1 MSYKNS
7 VKLLISNFKIVWKQ
21 LLYMLIVVVVLFALG
36 YASSIPMI
44 DLLKDNGIFNEFS
57 NIFQTI
63 YTAPKDVVNAIS
75 TAIEDLVSVVSN
87 NFGNIW
93 FSFFASFFIVGAG
106 FQFLKHISFYNISS
120 LMYMQMS
127 SFVEIGYARTLI
139 STLGQSVRYAFA
151 KLIFQIPFLLI
162 KALILFLYFT
172 IVSTPIGI
180 LIGLF
185 VWILLLVIIN
195 SIEISLFASM
205 APKMLSCG
213 GNISAFKAFFT
224 SNKLILKNFARVFSN
239 AIIVTLTLIVL
250 NMFLGVFTIGVALLI
265 TLPASTLFKAI
276 FGLTTYFGVN
286 GERYYL
292 SSSVITTPVTEEN
305 ETIKKL

>member
-1 MSYKNS
+1 MSYKKS
-7 VKLLISNFKIVWKQ
+7 VKLLISNFKLVWKQ
-21 LLYMLIVVVVLFALG
+21 LLYMLSVVVVLFLLG

-44 DLLKDNGIFNEFS
+44 NLLKENGVFKEFS

-63 YTAPKDVVNAIS
+63 YTAPKDVVNAMSLAFENLSS
-75 TAIEDLVSVVSN
+75 TITN
-87 NFGNIW
+87 NFGDVW
-93 FSFFASFFIVGAG
+93 FSFFSSVIIVGAG
-106 FQFLKHISFYNISS
+106 FQFLKHISFYNLSS

-127 SFVEIGYARTLI
+127 SFVEIGYTRNMI
-139 STLGQSVRYAFA
+139 STFRQSIRYALA
-151 KLIFQIPFLLI
+151 KLVYQIPFILI
-162 KALILFLYFT
+162 KALIFFLYFHV
-172 IVSTPIGI
+172 VSTPLGI

-185 VWILLLVIIN
+185 IVILLLIVLN
-195 SIEISLFASM
+195 SVEISLFSGM
-205 APKMLSCG
+205 APQMLKNE

-224 SNKLILKNFARVFSN
+224 SNKLIMKNFARVFSN

-250 NMFLGVFTIGVALLI
+250 NMFLGIFTIGVALLI

-276 FGLTTYFGVN
+276 FGLTTHFGVN

-292 SSSVITTPVTEEN
+292 SSTVITTPVTEEN